1 MPRNVKDTKPTWT
14 DPDDAPELDEDFFER
29 AELREGERV
38 LRPGVG
44 TLTRRGRP
52 KLDNP
57 KRMVSIRLDSDL
69 VERLRRS
76 GPGWQ
81 GRVNDI
87 LRQAVLETTNGD

>member
-1 MPRNVKDTKPTWT
+1 MSRNVKDTKGTWT
-14 DPDDAPELDEDFFER
+14 DSDDAPELGEDFFAR

-38 LRPGVG
+38 LRPGDG

-52 KLDNP
+52 KLENP
-57 KRMVSIRLDSDL
+57 KRMVSFRLDSDL

-87 LRQAVLETTNGD
+87 LRHAVLETTNGD